1 MVWYETKKEV
11 IDASGTCSNNNAG
24 GGTEA
29 NVCPEVNIAS
39 GSSTDQSSSCTNNKA
54 GGGTQVMS
62 GWNMVKNIHFELHGK
77 DGKAWYDEV

>member
-1 MVWYETKKEV
+1 MGQDQTRSLSRHVMHIESRFL
-11 IDASGTCSNNNAG
+11 DA
-24 GGTEA
+24 
-29 NVCPEVNIAS
+29 NII
-39 GSSTDQSSSCTNNKA
+39 A